1 MRHVYNWAL
10 RLAAPFI
17 LLRLVWR
24 GFKNRG
30 YWRRIPERFGL
41 VPPLRAMRV
50 LWLHA
55 VSVGE
60 VRAAAPLVRALMGR
74 YPEHRLLVTT
84 TTPTGSAQVGALFGR
99 EVAHCYV
106 PYDLPGAVVRFFDRV
121 RPDLAVIM
129 ETELW
134 PNLYA
139 ACRARAIP
147 IVVANMRVSERSVR
161 GYRRVA
167 RLAAQTLAQVSVLAA
182 QSAADAERLRALGAP
197 AAAIH
202 VTGNIKY
209 DVALPASLTE
219 AADAL
224 RREWGGRQRPV
235 WLAASTHEG
244 EDELVLAARAELA
257 ARFPNQ
263 LLVLVPRHPE
273 RFATVTRLVKKGG
286 LHALLRS
293 EHRGVVDAKV
303 DVLIGDTMGELPLF
317 YGAADVAFVGG
328 SLVPTGGHNL
338 LEAAAVGTPVVYGP
352 HMFNFAE
359 IARAARERSAGVQ
372 IKNAS
377 QLAPALADFLGNA
390 NRRFEAGE
398 AGKRLIAENR
408 GAVAQTMRLIESLL
422 PK

>member
-1 MRHVYNWAL
+1 MHYIYNLAL
-10 RLAAPFI
+10 RIAAPFI
-17 LLRLVWR
+17 LLRLFWR
-24 GFKNRG
+24 GFKNPG
-30 YWRRIPERFGL
+30 YWRRVPERFGW

-50 LWLHA
+50 VWLHA

-60 VRAAAPLVRALMGR
+60 VRAAAPLVRALMAR

-99 EVAHCYV
+99 EVAHCYA
-106 PYDLPGAVVRFFDRV
+106 PYDLPGAVARFFDCV
-121 RPDLAVIM
+121 RPDLAVII

-139 ACRARAIP
+139 ACRARRIP
-147 IVVANMRVSERSVR
+147 IVVANMRISERSMR
-161 GYRRVA
+161 GYRRV
-167 RLAAQTLAQVSVLAA
+167 RRFAAQTLAQVSVLAA

-197 AAAIH
+197 PAALH

-209 DVALPASLTE
+209 DMALPASLRE

-244 EDELVLAARAELA
+244 EDEMVLAARVALA

-263 LLVLVPRHPE
+263 LLILVPRHPE
-273 RFATVTRLVKKGG
+273 RFVAVTRLVRKAG
-286 LHALLRS
+286 LQAVLRS
-293 EHRGVVDAKV
+293 EHRSIVSAQV

-328 SLVPTGGHNL
+328 SLMPTGGHNL

-359 IARAARERSAGVQ
+359 IARATRERGAGVQ
-372 IKNAS
+372 IKNAA

-398 AGKRLIAENR
+398 AGKRLIEENR
-408 GAVAQTMRLIESLL
+408 GAVAHTMRLIEALL